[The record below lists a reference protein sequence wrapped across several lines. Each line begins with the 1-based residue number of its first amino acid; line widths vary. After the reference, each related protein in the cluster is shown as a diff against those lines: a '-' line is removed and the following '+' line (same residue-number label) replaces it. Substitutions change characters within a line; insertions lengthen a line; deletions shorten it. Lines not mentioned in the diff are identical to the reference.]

1 MISLLCLHTS
11 WFLSR
16 KFQLFKHTYMF
27 LWIPRKREIYHSCV
41 PNDSLFQIRNHM
53 LFYFLCFK
61 GRSIWE
67 FGLVWYKDL
76 LETKSTK
83 VYSKMLLMKSSA
95 NSFIFLPVFYLII
108 MWTMKA
114 PKNFGKIYILKIWE
128 LVFLRSCQNSLLWN
142 SHKMIHFQAWKN
154 KDFNQYFVVAFDPI
168 KIFTH

>member
-1 MISLLCLHTS
+1 MKIDSKYSIKENILRWGGHLISLLCLHTS

-83 VYSKMLLMKSSA
+83 VYSKMLLMKSSE
-95 NSFIFLPVFYLII
+95 NYFISYLYFSWF
-108 MWTMKA
+108 MWLMKA
-114 PKNFGKIYILKIWE
+114 QKNFGKY
-128 LVFLRSCQNSLLWN
+128 
-142 SHKMIHFQAWKN
+142 
-154 KDFNQYFVVAFDPI
+154 
-168 KIFTH
+168 